1 MGWDSLVNIFNSI
14 EMKKK
19 KQKNL
24 EPLAISEKDFKR
36 PETLKI
42 MSIFFENS
50 QTNESMNENFFQ
62 VEAFSYAA
70 NGGHRL
76 FTYIISI
83 PN

>member
-19 KQKNL
+19 NKKNL

-42 MSIFFENS
+42 MSIFLRIHKR
-50 QTNESMNENFFQ
+50 MNQWMKTFFKWKHLAMQ
-62 VEAFSYAA
+62 LMGDTDYL
-70 NGGHRL
+70 H
-76 FTYIISI
+76 T
-83 PN
+83 